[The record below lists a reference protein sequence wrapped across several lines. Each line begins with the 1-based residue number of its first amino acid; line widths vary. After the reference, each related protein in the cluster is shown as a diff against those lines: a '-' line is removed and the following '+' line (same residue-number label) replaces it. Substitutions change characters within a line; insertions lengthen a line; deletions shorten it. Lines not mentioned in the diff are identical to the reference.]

1 MYRRTEKRG
10 RTSGGGGNDVTHGVL
25 SVEHQPG
32 FIVRMSG
39 VKVREG
45 HVDATHPYLPNQG
58 IHVQNHTHVNRDGGG
73 GGGVS
78 RLSRHSDRQPNIDE
92 ETGSDE

>member
-1 MYRRTEKRG
+1 MRG
-10 RTSGGGGNDVTHGVL
+10 LTGGGSGNDVLHGVL
-25 SVEHQPG
+25 GVEHQPG
-32 FIVRMSG
+32 FIVRIGG

-58 IHVQNHTHVNRDGGG
+58 IHVQNHSHINRDGGGGGG

-78 RLSRHSDRQPNIDE
+78 RLSRHSNGQPDIDE
-92 ETGSDE
+92 ETENDE